1 MMKITPSTITKGLF
15 FRLGC
20 LIAFPTLLFSEG
32 TSQSGPP
39 VLKKGEKQLFV
50 DDLMI
55 SATEG
60 VTRVAHPAKKL
71 EHPVLQAEMPWEKK
85 IRGGVADN
93 RVNIYGT
100 VLRDEKTG
108 TFRMWYAQANGV
120 LYATSND
127 GIRWERP
134 ILNIVGKTNQTNLKL
149 HSPSII
155 YDTFESD
162 PQKKYKAIGCLSKGL
177 DEARLQKLKEKFE
190 LVDWYRDPTH
200 RFYYAAY
207 SADGLNWTYYPEP
220 VLLGCDTITLSQDP
234 KTGEYLAFHKRLHDP
249 RVKKGHRQVFLS
261 VSKDM
266 KKWSEPQPVMVTD
279 DIDDQS
285 ARLLPGG
292 THSEFYNLSA
302 FPYAGQ
308 WLGCVTH
315 FRRIE
320 APGSDTSAP
329 VAPQN
334 EMKSA
339 ADGFIDV
346 QLVHSRDGRTWS
358 RCSDRTP
365 IIPLG
370 PHAYDA
376 GTILGLCNSPVIV
389 GDEMW
394 MYYTAMT
401 TTHAGALPEKELS
414 IARAVWRLDGMA
426 SFQAKGRTGFIK
438 TVEFVPEG
446 KNLLVNADIGKGR
459 LMVEVLDTNGQVIAG
474 YEKESSSI
482 QNQDSTKLEIKW
494 KDAKDMPTG
503 APIRLRF
510 YLENGDLYSY
520 EII

>member
-1 MMKITPSTITKGLF
+1 MNTTRRPFPAKSKLICFGCAIALAPALFAETGNSTV
-15 FRLGC
+15 
-20 LIAFPTLLFSEG
+20 
-32 TSQSGPP
+32 P
-39 VLKKGEKQLFV
+39 VVNKGEKQLFV
-50 DDLMI
+50 DDVMI
-55 SATEG
+55 GNTQC
-60 VTRVAHPAKKL
+60 VTRVTHPAKKL

-85 IRGGVADN
+85 MRDGVPDN

-108 TFRMWYAQANGV
+108 AFRMWYAQANGV
-120 LYATSND
+120 LYATSTD

-134 ILNIVGKTNQTNLKL
+134 ILNIVGETNKTNLKL

-155 YDTFESD
+155 YDSFESD
-162 PQKKYKAIGCLSKGL
+162 PKKRYKAIGCLSNGL

-234 KTGEYLAFHKRLHDP
+234 ETGEYLAFHKRLHDP
-249 RVKKGHRQVFLS
+249 RVKKGQRQVFLS

-266 KKWSEPQPVMVTD
+266 EKWSEPQPVMVTD
-279 DIDDQS
+279 EIDDKT

-320 APGSDTSAP
+320 APGSDKAGP
-329 VAPQN
+329 VAPEN
-334 EMKSA
+334 EMKST
-339 ADGFIDV
+339 ADGIIDV

-370 PHAYDA
+370 PHSYDS

-401 TTHAGALPEKELS
+401 TSHAGTLPKKELS
-414 IARAVWRLDGMA
+414 IARAAWRIDGMV
-426 SFQAKGRTGFIK
+426 SLQAKESPGVIE
-438 TVEFVPEG
+438 TVSFTPEG
-446 KNLLVNADIGKGR
+446 KNLLVNADIDKGR
-459 LMVEVLDTNGQVIAG
+459 LMVEVLDADGKVIDG
-474 YEKESSSI
+474 YGKESSVI
-482 QNQDSTKLEIKW
+482 QNQDSAKLEVKW
-494 KDAKDMPTG
+494 KDAANLPAG
-503 APIRLRF
+503 IPIRLKF

-520 EII
+520 AIH